1 MVHVK
6 GASSGHLRRMRQN
19 VHFHRGMGRFYRR
32 HYAGQRPW
40 LDVLVY
46 AGIGAKLAVSLSRN
60 AMGRLLRARA
70 TAPPSVASA
79 TSPPPTRL
87 LEQPSRG

>member
-1 MVHVK
+1 VVHVK

-46 AGIGAKLAVSLSRN
+46 AGIGA
-60 AMGRLLRARA
+60 MGEAAARARSSRPIALRLSETASLALGLGGLSDVPAVHQA
-70 TAPPSVASA
+70 T
-79 TSPPPTRL
+79 
-87 LEQPSRG
+87 